1 MISNAYSYYLS
12 QYGRRTNAKYDTHTK
27 AQLKNSYSKVLKSN
41 SLAPTYKPDVSLKAQ
56 RYAIDLKEHARELG
70 FITRDLSDETSGEMS
85 FKKSAQ
91 SSNPEAVEVKYT
103 GDTSSPDVSSFS
115 VAVSQLAS
123 NQVNVGNYLQPNG
136 NILKPG
142 TYAFDLDINNIT
154 YEFEF
159 NISDDETNKD
169 VQNKLARL
177 FNRSNIGIHAE
188 VLTDSLGNSA
198 ISLASDATG
207 ISGIRPTIFNIDSD
221 NEELMN
227 SLGLDR
233 VTSYPSNAV
242 FSVNGDERFS
252 TSNEFVINK
261 TFEIKLNGITGEN
274 PAVISIR
281 TDGEAMVESIN
292 ELISGYNNFITVTS
306 DYNNSSFEGNERLK
320 KEFTNIARAHKT
332 TLNNNGLKVQ
342 DDGSVVVDKESIL
355 NAVDRGTLGNIFSEL
370 NDFKKAMQRKADDI
384 ATNPMNYVNNKIV
397 AYKNPLKPMADPYNL
412 SAYTG
417 MMFNGYV

>member
-1 MISNAYSYYLS
+1 MISSAYSYYLS

-27 AQLKNSYSKVLKSN
+27 AQLKSSYGKVLKSN
-41 SLAPTYKPDVSLKAQ
+41 SLAPIYKLDISLKAQ
-56 RYAIDLKEHARELG
+56 QYAIDLKEHARELS
-70 FITRDLSDETSGEMS
+70 FIARDLSDESSGEMS

-103 GDTSSPDVSSFS
+103 GDSSSPDVSSFN

-123 NQVNVGNYLQPNG
+123 NQVNTGNYLQPNT
-136 NILKPG
+136 NILKSG
-142 TYAFDLDINNIT
+142 TYTFDLNINNIT

-159 NISDDETNKD
+159 NISDDETNND

-177 FNRSNIGIHAE
+177 VNRSNIGIHAE

-207 ISGIRPTIFNIDSD
+207 ISGIRPTIFNINSE
-221 NEELMN
+221 NKELMV

-252 TSNEFVINK
+252 TSNQFVINK
-261 TFEIKLNGITGEN
+261 AFEIKLNGITGEN
-274 PAVISIR
+274 PATISIR

-292 ELISGYNNFITVTS
+292 DLISGYNNFITVTS

-320 KEFTNIARAHKT
+320 KEFTNIVMAHRA

-342 DDGSVVVDKESIL
+342 DDGSVSVDKESIL
-355 NAVDRGTLGNIFSEL
+355 DAADKGTLGNIFSEL

-397 AYKNPLKPMADPYNL
+397 AYKNPHKPMTDPYNL

>member
-1 MISNAYSYYLS
+1 MISSAYSYYLS
-12 QYGRRTNAKYDTHTK
+12 QYGRKINAKYDTHTK
-27 AQLKNSYSKVLKSN
+27 AQLKNSYGKVLKSN
-41 SLAPTYKPDVSLKAQ
+41 SLAPTYKLDVSLKAQ
-56 RYAIDLKEHARELG
+56 QYAIDLKEHARELS
-70 FITRDLSDETSGEMS
+70 FITKDLSDETSGEMS

-91 SSNPEAVEVKYT
+91 SSNPDAVEVKYT
-103 GDTSSPDVSSFS
+103 SDISSPDVSSFS

-123 NQVNVGNYLQPNG
+123 SQTNTGNYLQPNAKL
-136 NILKPG
+136 LKPG

-159 NISDDETNKD
+159 NISDNETNND

-177 FNRSNIGIHAE
+177 VNRSNIGVHAE
-188 VLTDSLGNSA
+188 VLTDSLGSSA
-198 ISLASDATG
+198 ISLTSDATG
-207 ISGIRPTIFNIDSD
+207 ISGIRPTIFNITSD
-221 NEELMN
+221 NKDLMD

-233 VTSYPSNAV
+233 VSSYPSNAV
-242 FSVNGDERFS
+242 FSVNGDERSS
-252 TSNEFVINK
+252 TSNQFVINK
-261 TFEIKLNGITGEN
+261 AFEIKLNGITGEN
-274 PAVISIR
+274 PATISIR

-292 ELISGYNNFITVTS
+292 ELISGYNNFISVTS

-320 KEFTNIARAHKT
+320 KEFTNIAMAHRT

-342 DDGSVVVDKESIL
+342 DDGSVTVDRESIL
-355 NAVDRGTLGNIFSEL
+355 DAVDKGTLGNIFSEL

-397 AYKNPLKPMADPYNL
+397 AYKNPHKPMADPYNL

>member
-27 AQLKNSYSKVLKSN
+27 AQLKSSYSKVLKSN
-41 SLAPTYKPDVSLKAQ
+41 SLAPTYKLDVSLKAQ
-56 RYAIDLKEHARELG
+56 RYAIDLKEHARELS
-70 FITRDLSDETSGEMS
+70 FIAKDLSDETSGEMS

-91 SSNPEAVEVKYT
+91 SSNTDAVDVKYI
-103 GDTSSPDVSSFS
+103 GDSRSPDVSSFN
-115 VAVSQLAS
+115 VAVTQLAS
-123 NQVNVGNYLQPNG
+123 NQINTGNYLQPNTKL
-136 NILKPG
+136 LKPG
-142 TYAFDLDINNIT
+142 TYTFDLDINNLT

-159 NISDDETNKD
+159 NISDNETNND

-177 FNRSNIGIHAE
+177 INRSNIGIHSG
-188 VLTDSLGNSA
+188 VFTDSLGNTA
-198 ISLASDATG
+198 LSLASDATG
-207 ISGIRPTIFNIDSD
+207 ISGIKPTIFNITSD
-221 NEELMN
+221 NAELMDA
-227 SLGLDR
+227 LGLDR

-261 TFEIKLNGITGEN
+261 AFEIKLKNVTGEN
-274 PAVISIR
+274 PATISIR
-281 TDGEAMVESIN
+281 TDGEAMVDSIN
-292 ELISGYNNFITVTS
+292 ELISGYNDFIAVTS
-306 DYNNSSFEGNERLK
+306 DSNNSYFEGNERLR
-320 KEFTNIARAHKT
+320 KEFTNIAMAHRT

-342 DDGSVVVDKESIL
+342 DDGSVAVDRESIL
-355 NAVDRGTLGNIFSEL
+355 NAVDKGTLGNIFSEL

-397 AYKNPLKPMADPYNL
+397 AYKNPLKPLADPYNL

-417 MMFNGYV
+417 MMFNGYI